1 MIVLRRGGGGSV
13 AFSGSVQ
20 GKFTACPRLALRID
34 GFPVVDVQTVR
45 LGRTF
50 CLSLTNRGLLTF
62 DTRGMGRSPPR
73 STLPAAFTL
82 ADNTVEFGL
91 TIDGADRL
99 VVRTGRRVGQ
109 VWIAD

>member
-45 LGRTF
+45 VGRTTI

-62 DTRGMGRSPPR
+62 DTRNGAIAAAL
-73 STLPAAFTL
+73 TLPAAFTL

-91 TIDGADRL
+91 SIDGADRL